1 MFRFFKKKYSTNWV
15 EESFSFDQPVGKQL
29 ATPQSKF
36 FVGSSFS
43 MKKAIIVGAVFLC
56 GCFLLLSRV
65 FTIQIVS
72 GSAYRKDAE
81 QNRERVLPIPSERG
95 LVYDRNGI
103 QLTTNIPNFA
113 LALVPQD
120 LPRQQAEREE
130 VIQKLSKI
138 TNQTPEDIREIIE
151 QYKSYRF
158 ESIVIEDDID
168 YETALR
174 IIVEAADLPGI
185 SIQRGSKRLY
195 APTSS
200 VAIAYKPEEAGP
212 AFAHLLGYVGKLS
225 PSELETYY
233 AKGYLPSDTI
243 GKTGVERTYEAD
255 MRGTFGK
262 KRVEVNAFGQEQSVL
277 SEDPPVPGEHLILSI
292 DANMQL
298 ALYDILQRTLTAA
311 NKTRA
316 SAIVLDPRN
325 GEVLAMVNIP
335 SFDNNDF
342 SGGIDTATYKG
353 YIENPDQPLFPRAWA
368 GTYPSGSTLKP
379 AIAAAALNEKVI
391 TETTSFLSNGGLRVG
406 VWFFP
411 DWQAGGHGITNVRK
425 SLAWS
430 VNTFYY
436 YIGGGYNNFVG
447 LGVEK
452 IAEYLRTFGFGSKIG
467 IDLPG
472 EADGFI
478 PSKQWKLDTK
488 HEPWYIGDTYNV
500 SIGQG
505 DILVTPLQI
514 ANMTA
519 TIANGGTEYRPHVVK
534 ALENAV
540 TKEEREFAPEIVATG
555 AAAPEYLSIIRLG
568 MRDCVIFGSCRRL
581 ATLPVN
587 VAGKTGT
594 AQWNSNKANHA
605 WFTSFA
611 PYDHPQIVL
620 TVLVEE
626 GGEGSAIAAPIANDF
641 YRWWWSY
648 THP

>member
-1 MFRFFKKKYSTNWV
+1 MFRFFKKKYNTDWV
-15 EESFSFDQPVGKQL
+15 EESFSFDTPVNRQL
-29 ATPQSKF
+29 ASSKSKF

-43 MKKAIIVGAVFLC
+43 LKKAILLGSVFGC
-56 GCFLLLSRV
+56 GGLLLLGKV
-65 FTIQIVS
+65 FAIQIVS
-72 GSAYRKDAE
+72 GGDYRKDAE

-95 LVYDRNGI
+95 LVYDRNHI
-103 QLTTNIPNFA
+103 QLTSNIPNFA

-120 LPRQQAEREE
+120 LPRQQQAREE
-130 VIQKLSKI
+130 VIARLSKI
-138 TNQTPEDIREIIE
+138 TNQTPEDIRATIE

-158 ESIVIEDDID
+158 ESIVIEDDIE

-195 APTSS
+195 APTST
-200 VAIAYKPEEAGP
+200 VTIAFKSEDIGP
-212 AFAHLLGYVGKLS
+212 AFAHVLGYVGKLS
-225 PSELETYY
+225 PNELETYY
-233 AKGYLPSDTI
+233 PKGYIPSDTI
-243 GKTGVERTYEAD
+243 GKTGIERTYETD
-255 MRGTFGK
+255 MRGEFGR

-277 SEDPPVPGEHLILSI
+277 SEDAPVPGEHLVLSI
-292 DANMQL
+292 DANIQL
-298 ALYDILQRTLTAA
+298 ALYSIIKRNLSAA
-311 NKTRA
+311 NKQRA
-316 SAIVLDPRN
+316 SVIALDPRN
-325 GEVLAMVNIP
+325 GEILALINYP

-342 SGGIDTATYKG
+342 SGGIDTETYKK
-353 YIENPDQPLFPRAWA
+353 YVEDENQPLFPRAWA
-368 GTYPSGSTLKP
+368 GTYPSGSTIKP
-379 AIAAAALNEKVI
+379 AIAAAALNEKII

-411 DWQAGGHGITNVRK
+411 DWQTGGHGITNVRK

-436 YIGGGYNNFVG
+436 YIGGGYNTFVG

-452 IAEYLRTFGFGSKIG
+452 IAEYLRKFGFGTATG

-478 PSKQWKLDTK
+478 PSKEWKEQTK
-488 HEPWYIGDTYNV
+488 HEQWYVGDTYNV

-514 ANMTA
+514 AKMTA

-534 ALENAV
+534 ALEDAV
-540 TKEEREFAPEIVATG
+540 TKDEREFAPEVIATG
-555 AAAPEYLSIIRLG
+555 SILPEHLYTVRMG
-568 MRDCVIFGSCRRL
+568 MRECVVYGSCRRL
-581 ATLPVN
+581 ATLPMN

-594 AQWNSNKANHA
+594 AQWNSNRANHA

-611 PYDHPQIVL
+611 PYDKPEIVL

-626 GGEGSAIAAPIANDF
+626 GGEGSSIAVPIADDF
-641 YRWWWSY
+641 YRWWWGY